1 MNTATMLVALLF
13 RCLEAQKQTA
23 NRRENRA
30 QYYAINEPPKEAIHN
45 PFIIYCS
52 TMLDDVT
59 P

>member
-1 MNTATMLVALLF
+1 MLVALLF